1 MLTDSHCHLDR
12 LDLARFGGSIDGVL
26 DTAAANGVTRLLS
39 VATDLQSWPAL
50 ARLTEPYPH
59 IALSVGVH
67 PSEDERRTP
76 TVAELA
82 AIGRESR
89 VVAIGE
95 TGLDYYYGHERMARQ
110 QDWFRTH
117 IAAAR
122 ALGKPLI
129 VHTRDARE
137 DTLRI
142 LAEEGAAEVGGVL
155 HCFTEDWD
163 LAARALEL
171 NFYIS
176 FSGIVTFKNARQIQ
190 ETARRLPADRLLIET
205 DSPYLAP
212 IPHRGKPNH
221 PAWVRHVAECIAQ
234 LRNESLEQVAM
245 ATTANYLR
253 LFNLSPPPPVCEKAP
268 FSLAGEGRRGE
279 VERSPRKETA

>member
-1 MLTDSHCHLDR
+1 MLVDSHCHLDR
-12 LDLARFGGSIDGVL
+12 LDLARFGGSLAGVL
-26 DTAAANGVTRLLS
+26 EVAMANGVTRLLS
-39 VATDLQSWPAL
+39 VATDLESWPAL
-50 ARLTEPYPH
+50 ARLTEPYPQ

-67 PSEDERRTP
+67 PSEDSGQAP
-76 TVAELA
+76 TVTTLTTL
-82 AIGRESR
+82 GRESR

-95 TGLDYYYGHERMARQ
+95 TGLDYYYGRDNSARQ
-110 QDWFRTH
+110 QAWFRRH

-122 ALGKPLI
+122 ELGKPLI

-163 LAARALEL
+163 MAARALEL

-176 FSGIVTFKNARQIQ
+176 FSGIVTFKNAQQIQ
-190 ETARRLPADRLLIET
+190 ETARRLPADRLLVET

-212 IPHRGKPNH
+212 VPHRGKPNH
-221 PAWVRHVAECIAQ
+221 PAWVRHVAEFVAG
-234 LRNESLEQVAM
+234 LRGESFEEVATVTM
-245 ATTANYLR
+245 TNYSR
-253 LFNLSPPPPVCEKAP
+253 LFGIDVRA
-268 FSLAGEGRRGE
+268 
-279 VERSPRKETA
+279 T

>member
-1 MLTDSHCHLDR
+1 MLVDSHCHLDR
-12 LDLARFGGSIDGVL
+12 LDFTRFGGSLAGVL
-26 DTAAANGVTRLLS
+26 DTAAAQGVTRLLS
-39 VATDLQSWPAL
+39 VATDLESWPAL
-50 ARLTEPYPH
+50 ARLTEPYPF

-67 PSEDERRTP
+67 PSEAAGCAP
-76 TVAELA
+76 TVAELTA
-82 AIGRESR
+82 LGRASR

-95 TGLDYYYGHERMARQ
+95 TGLDYYYGRESVARQ
-110 QDWFRTH
+110 QDWFRMH

-122 ALGKPLI
+122 TLGKPLI
-129 VHTRDARE
+129 VHTREARE

-155 HCFTEDWD
+155 HCFTEDWEM
-163 LAARALEL
+163 AARALEL

-190 ETARRLPADRLLIET
+190 DAAQRLPADRLLVET

-221 PAWVRHVAECIAQ
+221 PAWVRHVAEFVAQ
-234 LRNESLEQVAM
+234 LRGESLEQIAA

-253 LFNLSPPPPVCEKAP
+253 LFGA
-268 FSLAGEGRRGE
+268 AG
-279 VERSPRKETA
+279 KEAA